1 MEAKMLEG
9 KFGLATSNPNV
20 RAADFRIE
28 EELPNGTVRVLLSR
42 ISNPGDYGM
51 KPFSVPLSS
60 DADRKL
66 ILRTAPTTNAESN
79 SLKNGQTEKPEP
91 LSCWAEVRFK

>member
-1 MEAKMLEG
+1 MEE
-9 KFGLATSNPNV
+9 V
-20 RAADFRIE
+20 
-28 EELPNGTVRVLLSR
+28 LPDGTVRVLLSQ

-66 ILRTAPTTNAESN
+66 VLRSALAPTKYAEIN
-79 SLKNGQTEKPEP
+79 SANRTETEKAFP

>member
-1 MEAKMLEG
+1 
-9 KFGLATSNPNV
+9 
-20 RAADFRIE
+20 
-28 EELPNGTVRVLLSR
+28 VRVLLSQ

-51 KPFSVPLSS
+51 KSFSVPLSN

-66 ILRTAPTTNAESN
+66 ILRTAAATNSETNLAN
-79 SLKNGQTEKPEP
+79 RTEMDKALP